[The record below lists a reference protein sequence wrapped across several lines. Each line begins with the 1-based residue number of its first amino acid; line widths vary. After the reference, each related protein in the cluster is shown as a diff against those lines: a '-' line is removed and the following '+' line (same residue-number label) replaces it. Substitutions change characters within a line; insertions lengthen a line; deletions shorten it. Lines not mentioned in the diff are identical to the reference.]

1 VLRLAIAQLRP
12 RKGAYEENLCRLGAL
27 FREAGG
33 WSEPPDL
40 MVAPETALTGYFLE
54 GGVRDL
60 AVSAERLFDDLA
72 GQHRDATA
80 PPFDVALGFYEVH
93 QNHLYN
99 SAIYARLGGPDA
111 GIRHV
116 HRKVF
121 LPTYGVF
128 DEERFVEAG
137 RSVQAFDTGWGRAAI
152 LICEDAWHSF
162 TPMLAALDG
171 AQVIIVPSASPAR
184 GPVPGDDGGAGRPAS
199 LVRWSRVV
207 QDIAGEH
214 GVYVALAQ
222 LVGFEGGKA
231 FPGGSILAT
240 PRGELSVEGPIF
252 QEALIPATLDFEEIT
267 RARSDLPLLADLEMR
282 LPHLLGSLHAAR
294 REKGRDGGTTE
305 RRKREKVQT
314 RSDEGIP
321 LSEARG
327 SKSRVRRSA
336 VPPSRRPA
344 DPLAIDPELT
354 RRWLVEFLRDE
365 VQRRRGFDKVVIGL
379 SGGVDSSLVAFL
391 AAEALGPENV
401 IGVRMPYRTSSPES
415 LEHAGLVIA
424 ALGIEAR
431 TVDISAAVD
440 GLASAIGGGHEPG
453 RLGNIM
459 ARARMI
465 TLFDLSAAE
474 RALPLGTGN
483 KTERLLGYFT
493 WHADDS
499 PPVNPIGDL
508 FKTQVWALARHLKVP
523 DVIVS
528 KPASADLI
536 QGQTDEGDFGIS
548 YPKADAILHW
558 LLVGYRTDE
567 IVPLGFS
574 EEEIALVRRRLDS
587 THWKRRL
594 PTVAMLSATAIGEYY
609 LRPVDY

>member
-12 RKGAYEENLCRLGAL
+12 QKGAYEENLCRLGAL
-27 FREAGG
+27 FREAGA
-33 WSEPPDL
+33 WPEPPDL

-60 AVSAERLFDDLA
+60 ALPADQLFDDLSR
-72 GQHRDATA
+72 QHRDAKA
-80 PPFDVALGFYEVH
+80 PPLDVALGFYEVH

-137 RSVQAFDTGWGRAAI
+137 RSVQAFDTSWGRAAI

-171 AQVIIVPSASPAR
+171 AQLIIVPSASPAR
-184 GPVPGDDGGAGRPAS
+184 GLNPADDGGRPAS
-199 LVRWSRVV
+199 LGRWNRIV

-231 FPGGSILAT
+231 FPGGSIVAT
-240 PRGELSVEGPIF
+240 PRGEIVSQGPVF

-267 RARSDLPLLADLEMR
+267 RARADLPLLADLEMR

-294 REKGRDGGTTE
+294 REKGRQGSSQEGRSAAGGQDE
-305 RRKREKVQT
+305 ARKN
-314 RSDEGIP
+314 P
-321 LSEARG
+321 LSEAKR
-327 SKSRVRRSA
+327 SKQRSTRSP
-336 VPPSRRPA
+336 VPPHRPST
-344 DPLAIDPELT
+344 DPLVIDAELT

-379 SGGVDSSLVAFL
+379 SGGVDSSLVAYL
-391 AAEALGPENV
+391 AAEALGTENV
-401 IGVRMPYRTSSPES
+401 VGVRMPYRTSSPES
-415 LEHAGLVIA
+415 LEHAQLVVA
-424 ALGIEAR
+424 ALGIKSQ
-431 TVDISAAVD
+431 TVDISSAVD

-465 TLFDLSAAE
+465 TLFDLSAAD
-474 RALPLGTGN
+474 RALPVGTGN

-508 FKTQVWALARHLKVP
+508 FKTQVWALARHVGVP

-558 LLVGYRTDE
+558 ILLGYRTEE
-567 IVPLGFS
+567 IVPLGFT
-574 EEEIALVRRRLDS
+574 EAEIALVRRRLDS

-594 PTVAMLSATAIGEYY
+594 PTVAMLSGTAIGEYY

>member
-12 RKGAYEENLCRLGAL
+12 HKGAYEENLCRLGVL

-33 WSEPPDL
+33 WAEPPDL
-40 MVAPETALTGYFLE
+40 VVAPETALTGYFLE

-60 AVSAERLFDDLA
+60 AVSADHLFDDLA
-72 GQHRDATA
+72 RQHSGAKV
-80 PPFDVALGFYEVH
+80 PPFDVSLGFYEVH
-93 QNHLYN
+93 QNRLYN

-137 RSVQAFDTGWGRAAI
+137 RSVQAFDTAWGRAAI

-171 AQVIIVPSASPAR
+171 AQLIIVPSASPAR
-184 GPVPGDDGGAGRPAS
+184 GPVPGDDSNAGRPAS
-199 LVRWSRVV
+199 LNRWSRIVR
-207 QDIAGEH
+207 DIAGEH

-231 FPGGSILAT
+231 FPGGSIVAT
-240 PRGELSVEGPIF
+240 PRGELVAQGPIF
-252 QEALIPATLDFEEIT
+252 EEALIPATLDFEEIT
-267 RARSDLPLLADLEMR
+267 RARADLPLLADLEMR

-294 REKGRDGGTTE
+294 RERGRNDREGRKTAGG
-305 RRKREKVQT
+305 Q
-314 RSDEGIP
+314 DEASVT
-321 LSEARG
+321 LSEAKG
-327 SKSRVRRSA
+327 QKPRRARSP
-336 VPPSRRPA
+336 VPPFRPLT

-365 VQRRRGFDKVVIGL
+365 VQRRRGFEKAVIGL

-391 AAEALGPENV
+391 TAEALGAENV

-415 LEHAGLVIA
+415 LEHAQLVIA

-440 GLASAIGGGHEPG
+440 GLASAIGGAPDPG

-465 TLFDLSAAE
+465 TLFDISAAQ
-474 RALPLGTGN
+474 RALPIGTGN

-508 FKTQVWALARHLKVP
+508 FKTQVWALARHVKVP
-523 DVIVS
+523 EVIVS

-548 YPKADAILHW
+548 YPRADAILHW
-558 LLVGYRTDE
+558 ILLGYRNAE
-567 IVPLGFS
+567 IIPLGFTQ
-574 EEEIALVRRRLDS
+574 EELALVRGRLDS